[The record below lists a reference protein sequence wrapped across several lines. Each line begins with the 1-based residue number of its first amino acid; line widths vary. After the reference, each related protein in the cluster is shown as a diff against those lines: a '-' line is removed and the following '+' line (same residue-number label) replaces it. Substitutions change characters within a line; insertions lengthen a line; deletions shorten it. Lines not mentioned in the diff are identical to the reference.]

1 MSQCVR
7 PRQAG
12 CLEAP
17 NHKEIHV
24 SFIWLLLLDKKHES
38 HIIIFLKLVYFHLT
52 VCKSIY
58 ILIAKMKTIY
68 LANIQTFTKRNTF
81 EKQTA

>member
-7 PRQAG
+7 PRQVG

-38 HIIIFLKLVYFHLT
+38 HIIFFLELVYFHLS
-52 VCKSIY
+52 VKV
-58 ILIAKMKTIY
+58 
-68 LANIQTFTKRNTF
+68 FTS
-81 EKQTA
+81 